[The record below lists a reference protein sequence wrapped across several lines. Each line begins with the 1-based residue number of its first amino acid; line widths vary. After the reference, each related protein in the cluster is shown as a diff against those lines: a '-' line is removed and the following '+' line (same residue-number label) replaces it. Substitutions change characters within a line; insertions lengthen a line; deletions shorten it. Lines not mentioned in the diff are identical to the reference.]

1 MLSARLSVT
10 CASLL
15 AFCPGCSGGF
25 GGHEPE
31 PDLYPVL
38 SERGHLTY
46 STNDPHAPPTPPS
59 EKERW
64 DKERR
69 RQAQAQQDRNQGPQ
83 VIQGEFMRVE
93 VPEPRPVPYDSQP
106 DPSPSPVF
114 ERLEQQR
121 QE

>member
-46 STNDPHAPPTPPS
+46 STNDPHAPRPH
-59 EKERW
+59 
-64 DKERR
+64 
-69 RQAQAQQDRNQGPQ
+69 RQKRNGGTRNGDGKPRHSKIGTRGP
-83 VIQGEFMRVE
+83 GSYRA
-93 VPEPRPVPYDSQP
+93 S
-106 DPSPSPVF
+106 S
-114 ERLEQQR
+114 
-121 QE
+121 

>member
-46 STNDPHAPPTPPS
+46 STNDPHAPPAPPS

-64 DKERR
+64 DKELR
-69 RQAQAQQDRNQGPQ
+69 RQAQAQQDREQLRQ
-83 VIQGEFMRVE
+83 VWQPVVQGEFMRAE
-93 VPEPRPVPYDSQP
+93 RPEPGPVQRDFQLDQP
-106 DPSPSPVF
+106 
-114 ERLEQQR
+114 
-121 QE
+121 